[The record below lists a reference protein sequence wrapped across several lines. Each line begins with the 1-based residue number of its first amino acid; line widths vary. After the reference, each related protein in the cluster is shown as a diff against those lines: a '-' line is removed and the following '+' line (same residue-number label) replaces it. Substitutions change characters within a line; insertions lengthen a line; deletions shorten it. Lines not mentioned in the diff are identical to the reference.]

1 MAPPNPVEA
10 KPKFFSV
17 DEANKA
23 LPLVKAIVGDIV
35 RQFETVNDA
44 QATPRVTVKAERPRP
59 ANDPYAEE
67 TAQSRAELESPRRSS
82 SPPIIEELSRLGVEL
97 KGPDGLCDFPSLRD
111 GREVYLCWRL
121 GEPEVT
127 HWHEKNAGFAGRQP
141 LERPNRP
148 GPRVI

>member
-1 MAPPNPVEA
+1 MAPPNPVVA
-10 KPKFFSV
+10 KPKSFTV

-35 RQFETVNDA
+35 RQFETVNNLKH
-44 QATPRVTVKAERPRP
+44 RLSSVKGERPRL

-67 TAQSRAELESPRRSS
+67 TAQSRAELESEE
-82 SPPIIEELSRLGVEL
+82 IQLATYIDELSRLGVEL

-111 GREVYLCWRL
+111 GREIYLCWRL
-121 GEPEVT
+121 GEPQVT

-141 LERPNRP
+141 LDRPSRSGHRP
-148 GPRVI
+148 V